1 MQELSVAFWLLITP
15 LLTLGLALTLGW
27 AYWLA
32 RQGAPW
38 LPTSPAAAK
47 RMLELAEVKP
57 GQRVVDLGAGD
68 GRLVIMAARRFGAR
82 AAGVEIDP
90 GLCFIANGLIT
101 LLGLRDRAH
110 VFRGDMYSFDLTKA
124 DVVTLCLLRT
134 TNEKLQARLS
144 RQLRPGAR
152 VVSRL
157 FLMPGWTPVAFD
169 AARLIYV
176 YEIGPAGGEVTTND
190 EKTLNA

>member
-15 LLTLGLALTLGW
+15 ALTLGVALTLGW

-32 RQGAPW
+32 RRGAPW
-38 LPTSPAAAK
+38 LPTSPAAAQ

-57 GQRVVDLGAGD
+57 GQQVVDLGAGD

-90 GLCFIANGLIT
+90 ALCFIANGLIA
-101 LLGLRDRAH
+101 LFGLRGRAR
-110 VFRGDMYSFDLTKA
+110 VYRGDMYGFDLKQA

-134 TNEKLQARLS
+134 TNERLQARLS
-144 RQLRPGAR
+144 QQLRPGAR

-157 FLMPGWTPVAFD
+157 FVMPGWTPVAFD
-169 AARLIYV
+169 ADRLIYV
-176 YEIGPAGGEVTTND
+176 YEMGPAGEVTTDD
-190 EKTLNA
+190 EKTLKA